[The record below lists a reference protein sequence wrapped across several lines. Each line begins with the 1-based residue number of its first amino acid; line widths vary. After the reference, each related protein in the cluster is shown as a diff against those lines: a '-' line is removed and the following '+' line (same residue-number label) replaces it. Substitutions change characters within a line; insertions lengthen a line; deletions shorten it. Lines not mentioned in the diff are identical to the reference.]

1 MNLST
6 AIVIL
11 IIAVIGF
18 FAFRRTRDVFFGKK
32 DCCNTSPAG
41 PKAKKFKDVTV
52 SDTNVDNYPYVVE
65 VTVGGMSCEHCV
77 RAVENAINSIEGM
90 WATVDLEKRTATVRG
105 KGEID
110 QDAIDK
116 VIDQAGYYVIRQPK
130 QA

>member
-1 MNLST
+1 
-6 AIVIL
+6 
-11 IIAVIGF
+11 
-18 FAFRRTRDVFFGKK
+18 
-32 DCCNTSPAG
+32 
-41 PKAKKFKDVTV
+41 
-52 SDTNVDNYPYVVE
+52 
-65 VTVGGMSCEHCV
+65 V

-90 WATVDLEKRTATVRG
+90 WATVNLEKRTATVRG